1 MAYEF
6 ARRGGE
12 PRWDTCEAAPLP
24 ERTLLLLPRIRRITH
39 TPDVRTARAAGEPT
53 ASRGGGSE
61 SKRRRADDVR
71 AISEGMNHWRGGND
85 LGAPTEQSQLLHRT
99 GTRRYYT
106 LFITHF
112 GGDMMT
118 LPRSGANVNIV

>member
-1 MAYEF
+1 M
-6 ARRGGE
+6 
-12 PRWDTCEAAPLP
+12 
-24 ERTLLLLPRIRRITH
+24 
-39 TPDVRTARAAGEPT
+39 

-71 AISEGMNHWRGGND
+71 AISEGMNHRRGGND

-118 LPRSGANVNIV
+118 LLRSGANVNIS